1 MDESIC
7 GQTLQFKNELI
18 DRIDPLEYTFRR
30 IEFTGNIYTKD
41 KELKKKILFAEADIF
56 KREHLIQSITKMSK
70 VNKIQPITLKN
81 VGLFVDD
88 AKKDVDVV
96 FCVRESPR

>member
-1 MDESIC
+1 M
-7 GQTLQFKNELI
+7 
-18 DRIDPLEYTFRR
+18 
-30 IEFTGNIYTKD
+30 
-41 KELKKKILFAEADIF
+41 FAEADIF